1 MAVDVNLLQPF
12 KLRDCTTGK
21 LAVGELEDNSGWHF
35 KLRILGDLEDGSQ
48 KNIVI
53 HSGPPPNRDP
63 INDNFGYIIG
73 GGRPSGPSSV
83 SARLTCAP

>member
-53 HSGPPPNRDP
+53 HLVLRR
-63 INDNFGYIIG
+63 IG
-73 GGRPSGPSSV
+73 T
-83 SARLTCAP
+83 RLTTISDISSAVVGLAARPAFLPG